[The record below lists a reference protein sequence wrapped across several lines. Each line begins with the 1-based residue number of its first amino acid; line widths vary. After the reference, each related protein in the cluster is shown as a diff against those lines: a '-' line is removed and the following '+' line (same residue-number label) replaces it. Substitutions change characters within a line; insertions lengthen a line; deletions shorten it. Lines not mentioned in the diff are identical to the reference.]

1 MFGFFGTAAANEQKQ
16 REEKRKGHCEAR
28 LIAVGHFD
36 QRGRKFLCKVGGL
49 TGLWAKSKNHLSQEH
64 TESYRKIIHIDMDC
78 FYAAVECRDD
88 PAVAGKPVGV
98 GGSGGR
104 SVLTTCN
111 YEARKFGCRSAMP
124 VFKALKLC
132 PHLIIKPIRFPVYRA
147 ESAKVREIFKEY
159 TEVIEPLSLDEA
171 YLDVSHR
178 PEYAWTIA
186 KEIRKKIF
194 ETTELTA
201 SAGISCNK
209 MLAKIASD
217 WKKPNGQF
225 AVLPNEIQEFMKSLP
240 VGKIYGVGPKSA
252 ERLKGLGYQTCG
264 QLQEVELSELHR
276 HFGPTWGTELYRLC
290 RGEDDRPVEA
300 ARVRK
305 SMSTETTFKEDLLTL
320 EACIDEL
327 PDLVAELKH
336 DLEKSTKRETVTKL
350 FIKLK
355 FSDFKTTTKECGG
368 SQVDLSTYVSLLE
381 EAFVRNENAVRLLG
395 VGVRFLDPNRVDGRQ
410 LELFV

>member
-1 MFGFFGTAAANEQKQ
+1 
-16 REEKRKGHCEAR
+16 
-28 LIAVGHFD
+28 
-36 QRGRKFLCKVGGL
+36 
-49 TGLWAKSKNHLSQEH
+49 
-64 TESYRKIIHIDMDC
+64 MDC

-88 PAVAGKPVGV
+88 PSIADKPVGV
-98 GGSGGR
+98 GGSGSR

-111 YEARKFGCRSAMP
+111 YEARKYGCRSAMP

-147 ESAKVREIFKEY
+147 ESVKIREIFKAY
-159 TEVIEPLSLDEA
+159 TEAIEPLSLDEA

-194 ETTELTA
+194 DETQLTA

-225 AVLPNEIQEFMKSLP
+225 AVLPEDIEAFLKDLP
-240 VGKIYGVGPKSA
+240 VSKIHGVGPKSA
-252 ERLKGLGYQTCG
+252 ERLKSLGFETCG
-264 QLQEVELSELHR
+264 QLQEVDLGELHR

-290 RGEDDRPVEA
+290 RGQDDRPVEA
-300 ARVRK
+300 TRIRK
-305 SMSTETTFKEDLLTL
+305 SMSTETTFAEDLETV

-327 PDLVAELKH
+327 PELVDELRS
-336 DLEKSTKRETVTKL
+336 DLEKRSHRDPVTKV
-350 FIKLK
+350 FVKLK
-355 FSDFKTTTKECGG
+355 FSDFKTTTKECAG
-368 SQVDLSTYVSLLE
+368 SAIEATTFAPLVE
-381 EAFVRNENAVRLLG
+381 EAFARNPHAVRLLG
-395 VGVRFLDPNRVDGRQ
+395 VGVRFQDPDRLDRRQ
-410 LELFV
+410 LELFA